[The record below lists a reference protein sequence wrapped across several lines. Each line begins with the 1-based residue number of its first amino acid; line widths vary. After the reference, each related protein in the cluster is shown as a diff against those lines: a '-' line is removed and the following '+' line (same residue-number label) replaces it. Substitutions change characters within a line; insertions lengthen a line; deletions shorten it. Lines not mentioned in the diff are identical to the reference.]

1 MKKIIPWSQAH
12 FISNE
17 KFHLNRALDSTWVSG
32 GEYVQKFER
41 EFSKYIKSDFA
52 LSVNNGTSAIHLAY
66 LALLSFQVLGIWL
79 QQI

>member
-41 EFSKYIKSDFA
+41 EFSKYIK
-52 LSVNNGTSAIHLAY
+52 NIRTN
-66 LALLSFQVLGIWL
+66 
-79 QQI
+79 